1 MGRGGGEGTDSSDSI
16 IELKVKL
23 KLKLKLNLKT
33 APMWLDVIHLDRVR
47 DVETL
52 LHARDVELENPQVFT
67 LDGDGPRGSR
77 HPADTPTLM

>member
-16 IELKVKL
+16 IELKV

-67 LDGDGPRGSR
+67 LDGDGPRGSG
-77 HPADTPTLM
+77 HPADTPALM